1 MMKITV
7 KNEMDDPNAKIFK
20 TTTLYS
26 PSLMFSGILKKS
38 EMSNHWNQQF
48 CHTPAYVANTQVI
61 KVVISFELL
70 D

>member
-20 TTTLYS
+20 TTTLYVLS
-26 PSLMFSGILKKS
+26 QFNVLWNIKEKWNVKPLEPAILS
-38 EMSNHWNQQF
+38 QSNLRSKY
-48 CHTPAYVANTQVI
+48 T
-61 KVVISFELL
+61 S